1 MDQITASVRTEL
13 WHCIM
18 EIVPG
23 HPQCLRSRSGGQRLT
38 LLADH
43 FRLLADSLEP
53 VRAGDPAPAEFFRI
67 HIRMEK
73 APKTGALSPTLSY
86 W

>member
-1 MDQITASVRTEL
+1 MDQITASVRTAL
-13 WHCIM
+13 WQCVTETIH
-18 EIVPG
+18 G
-23 HPQCLRSRSGGQRLT
+23 RPQCLRSRSGGQRQT